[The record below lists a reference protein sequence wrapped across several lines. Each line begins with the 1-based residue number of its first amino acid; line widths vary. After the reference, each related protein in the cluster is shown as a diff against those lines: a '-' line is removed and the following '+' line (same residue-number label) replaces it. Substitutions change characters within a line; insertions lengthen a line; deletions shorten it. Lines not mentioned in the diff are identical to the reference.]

1 MTDLMNH
8 KWYLNKY
15 IEGINLALSQ
25 SNKQLR
31 IPLERTGFSA
41 MLPKL
46 SVAFLTQLMNP
57 DNLSFCQPTT
67 KTDGISLFGG
77 YSSIEVEEVALQLG
91 SDPGW
96 RHLDSKSTR
105 YPQDISSGEMESPG
119 TLLTNYL
126 IEMHPKLMIAIADI
140 WIFDLSPLAAE
151 RDVEIIIIPSQEP
164 TSPDQY
170 REPGVFAVRWTD
182 SNGESQS
189 VGEPTEN
196 AEDLSMELMMAALSP
211 TWPPIQTVTD
221 TDRTD
226 LIQEICGATFAETLD
241 NIMLPS
247 RAALSPRIEG
257 YTTHHYKQ
265 WFAELNK
272 KLKANGI
279 SLDSYS
285 PHSRTINRYSP

>member
-15 IEGINLALSQ
+15 TEGINLALSQ

-77 YSSIEVEEVALQLG
+77 YSSIEVEEVALQNIVGDQVML
-91 SDPGW
+91 
-96 RHLDSKSTR
+96 STR

-119 TLLTNYL
+119 TLLTKYL
-126 IEMHPKLMIAIADI
+126 IETHPKLMKAIADI

-151 RDVEIIIIPSQEP
+151 RDVEIIVIPTSKP

-170 REPGVFAVRWTD
+170 PEPGVFAIRWTD
-182 SNGESQS
+182 AKGERQY
-189 VGEPTEN
+189 VEERTEN
-196 AEDLSMELMMAALSP
+196 AEDLAMDLLSSALSP
-211 TWPPIQTVTD
+211 TVTD
-221 TDRTD
+221 SDYTE

-241 NIMLPS
+241 NLMLPS
-247 RAALSPRIEG
+247 RAALSPPIEG
-257 YTTHHYKQ
+257 YANHTYQQ

-272 KLKANGI
+272 KLIENGI
-279 SLDSYS
+279 SLNPY
-285 PHSRTINRYSP
+285 SRTINRYSP